1 MEGFNKHLCYNCF
14 QERPEGD
21 GPCPHCGFDLSENEQ
36 KYPVAL
42 RAGTVLNGRYIV
54 GRVLGQGGFG
64 ITYLALDTQLDAKV
78 AIKEFMPGELA
89 TRVDGTTV
97 SVLAESKTEAF
108 TYGSERFQEEA
119 RTLAKFIGH
128 PNIAG
133 VSSYFDENDTSYF
146 VMDYIE
152 GISFKT
158 YIANHGGK
166 VSVEDACNVMIPV
179 LQALTAVHAEGFI
192 HRDVTPDNIY
202 ITKDGMVKLLDFG
215 SARYSIGDKSK
226 SLDVILKVGYAP
238 KEQYIR
244 RSRQGPY
251 TDVYSCA
258 ACFYAA
264 ITGYLPPESLERLDK
279 DELVPIS
286 ELGIDIPEYLD
297 KAILKGLAVQPEDR
311 FQSAAEF
318 LEAIESQRVVEVP
331 GAAPPPATAGGQLD
345 AAIAKVKKK
354 PALFGGI
361 AAAVLAVVIAVGV
374 LSGGGKDDGP
384 PLKQSPVSSVTIA
397 GETYSTNEREL
408 RLQGMGL
415 TDEDI
420 EPLQYM
426 VNLTYLDLRENKIT
440 DLSALEPLTE
450 LRSLNLRQNEISD
463 LSPLAGMTQMEELQL
478 SGGSGNNGN
487 AGISDLS
494 PLANMKNLTYLSL
507 PPGSAISDLSP
518 LAELTSL
525 TEISFDGSWGNSVS
539 SGISDLTPLAG
550 LTNLES
556 LRILVSGVE
565 DLSPLENL
573 TNLTELQLAG
583 SFNQVDLAPLAG
595 LTNLKSLELQRI
607 GNVASGLTAE
617 DLSCLSGM
625 TKLQSLR
632 LDMGQL
638 NSLSGMENLTELK
651 ECYLYGNLS
660 FTDLSPLAGLTK
672 LQQLQISPNG
682 SNTNPYIEDFSPLA
696 NLTQLQS
703 LYLYT
708 DGYVKDLTAFSKLT
722 SLQSLSMNADGLASF
737 QGIENL
743 TELRE
748 LDFYGSDA
756 TYKNVDPL
764 AGLTKLQSLRL
775 PSMNYQAHI
784 LLDISGLSGLT
795 ELTNL
800 EISGDVAS
808 LEPLA
813 GLTKLTSLRLYGNSD
828 TAGYSSLAPLSSLTG
843 LTDLYLNINERVTSL
858 APLASL
864 TNLRSLE
871 IYING
876 DYNHPGLTD
885 ISPLGKLTNLQSLSL
900 TERGV
905 TDISALANLTNL
917 QSLEIREY
925 GNAKINDWSPV
936 AHVPNLTKG

>member
-1 MEGFNKHLCYNCF
+1 MAICYNCF
-14 QERPEGD
+14 QERPDGA
-21 GPCPHCGFDLSENEQ
+21 GPCPHCGFDLAENEQ
-36 KYPVAL
+36 KFPVAL

-78 AIKEFMPGELA
+78 AVKEFMPGELA

-108 TYGSERFQEEA
+108 TYGAERFQEEA

-166 VSVEDACNVMIPV
+166 VSVEDALNVMIPV

-286 ELGIDIPEYLD
+286 QMGIDIPEYLD

-318 LEAIESQRVVEVP
+318 LEAIESQRVVDLP
-331 GAAPPPATAGGQLD
+331 GEAPAAPTAGSQLD
-345 AAIAKVKKK
+345 ALIGKVKKRPK
-354 PALFGGI
+354 FFGAI
-361 AAAVLAVVIAVGV
+361 AAAVAVLVIAASF
-374 LSGGGKDDGP
+374 LGGGSGDPGGP
-384 PLKQSPVSSVTIA
+384 PLKQAAVPSITIQ
-397 GETYSTNEREL
+397 GQTYSTDEREL

-420 EPLQYM
+420 EPLKYM
-426 VNLTYLDLRENKIT
+426 INLTYLDLRENRIT
-440 DLSALEPLTE
+440 DLSALEGLTE
-450 LRSLNLRQNEISD
+450 LRNLNLRQNEVSD
-463 LSPLAGMTQMEELQL
+463 LSPLAGMTDMEELQL
-478 SGGSGNNGN
+478 GGGSGTNGN
-487 AGISDLS
+487 TGVSDLS
-494 PLANMKNLTYLSL
+494 PLAGMKKLTFISL

-518 LAELTSL
+518 LAGLTELR
-525 TEISFDGSWGNSVS
+525 EISFDGSWGNSTS
-539 SGISDLTPLAG
+539 SAISDLSPLAG
-550 LTNLES
+550 LTKLET
-556 LRILVSGVE
+556 LRILVNGVE

-573 TNLTELQLAG
+573 TNLTELQLYGTFGQA
-583 SFNQVDLAPLAG
+583 DLAPLAS
-595 LTNLKSLELQRI
+595 LTNLKSLELQRN
-607 GNVASGLTAE
+607 GNAASGLEAE

-625 TKLQSLR
+625 SKLQSLR

-638 NSLSGMENLTELK
+638 KSLSGMEGLTELK
-651 ECYLYGNLS
+651 ELNLYGNLS

-672 LQQLQISPNG
+672 LQNLQISPNG
-682 SNTNPYIEDFSPLA
+682 SNTNPYIEDFSPLSD
-696 NLTQLQS
+696 LTELQS

-708 DGYVKDLTAFSKLT
+708 DGYVSDLSAFSNLT
-722 SLQSLSMNADGLASF
+722 KLQSLSMKTDGLASF
-737 QGIENL
+737 KGIENL
-743 TELRE
+743 TQLKE

-764 AGLTKLQSLRL
+764 ANLTGLQSLRL
-775 PSMNYQAHI
+775 PSMNYQMDI
-784 LLDISGLSGLT
+784 VLDISGLAN
-795 ELTNL
+795 LTNLQTL

-808 LEPLA
+808 LDALA
-813 GLTKLTSLRLYGNSD
+813 GMTKLQSLRIYGGSND
-828 TAGYSSLAPLSSLTG
+828 RGYSSLAPLANLTG
-843 LTDLYLNINERVTSL
+843 LTDLYLNLNEQVSSL
-858 APLASL
+858 APLGSL

-871 IYING
+871 LYING
-876 DYNHPGLTD
+876 DYNHPVLTD
-885 ISPLGKLTNLQSLSL
+885 ISPLGKLTNLQTLTL

-905 TDISALANLTNL
+905 TDISALKNLTNL
-917 QSLEIREY
+917 QTLEIREY
-925 GNAKINDWSPV
+925 GDAKISDWSPV
-936 AHVPNLTKG
+936 AHVPNVSKS